1 MQNLKIN
8 NNNGI
13 KIEDLSD
20 NGEYVNPNT
29 SDLSDDEGSIK
40 SELKDFNNEEE
51 VAIVKNEDDQDLF
64 EDLYR
69 EPRDVTIYNMEDLR
83 YDWIEENDVEY
94 SVRVQHDFHYNTSIH
109 QVRNSINELLEDND
123 KPDLMKWLEAS
134 RQLEVFCA
142 AAAEAGRD
150 VIDFDMEMTEI
161 LDQVWDMM
169 EHEVNEENE
178 ENDYADD
185 DNGDEDE
192 REDEFNVG
200 NGDEGPE
207 YYNARM

>member
-1 MQNLKIN
+1 MQNLRIN
-8 NNNGI
+8 DSNSI

-20 NGEYVNPNT
+20 DGDYVNPNT

-40 SELKDFNNEEE
+40 SEHKDFDNEEE
-51 VAIVKNEDDQDLF
+51 VAMVKNEDDQDLF
-64 EDLYR
+64 EDLYK
-69 EPRDVTIYNMEDLR
+69 EPRDITIYNMENLR

-94 SVRVQHDFHYNTSIH
+94 SVRVQNDFHYNTSIH
-109 QVRNSINELLEDND
+109 QVKNSINELLEDND

-169 EHEVNEENE
+169 EHDDNEE
-178 ENDYADD
+178 
-185 DNGDEDE
+185 
-192 REDEFNVG
+192 
-200 NGDEGPE
+200 
-207 YYNARM
+207 